1 MFKKILIAHRGE
13 IAVRIIRACREMGI
27 QTVAVYSEADRDCLH
42 TLLADEAICIGP
54 APSGQSYLNMER
66 ILAATVAL
74 KADAIHP
81 GFGFLSENAKFA
93 KLCAECN
100 IAFIG
105 PSAEIINR
113 MGNKSEARRTMMD
126 AGVPVVPGSKEPVH
140 QAAEALEMAKSIGF
154 PVMIKASSG
163 GGGKGMRI
171 SRGEADFTENFNA
184 AQMESVKGFSDDTM
198 YIEKYIEK
206 PRHIEFQIMADKH
219 GNVVH
224 LGERDCSIQR
234 RHQKVLEEAPC
245 DVITQDLRERMG
257 DTAVRAAKA
266 VGYENAGTIEFLLD
280 KNKDF
285 YFMEMNTRIQ
295 VEHPVTE
302 MVTGMDLIKE
312 QIRVAAGEKLSVSQE
327 DVVIKG
333 HAIECR
339 INAEN
344 PSKNFMPC
352 PGLITNVHAPGGNGV
367 RVDSHIYSDYK
378 VPANYDSMLMK
389 LIVYDKDRAS
399 AIAKMRS
406 ALGELVIEGIETNVN
421 FQYEILE
428 NEAFQEGNTD
438 TGFIEKYFP
447 DYVTAETDFRPR
459 FGI

>member
-1 MFKKILIAHRGE
+1 MFEKILIANRGE

-27 QTVAVYSEADRDCLH
+27 KTVAVYSEADRDSLH

-66 ILAATVAL
+66 ILSATVAM
-74 KADAIHP
+74 KAEAIHP
-81 GFGFLSENAKFA
+81 GFGFLSENARFA
-93 KLCAECN
+93 ELCEKCS

-105 PSAEIINR
+105 PSASIINR
-113 MGNKSEARRTMMD
+113 MGNKSEARKTMME
-126 AGVPVVPGSKEPVH
+126 AGVPVVPGGKEPVH
-140 QAAEALEMAKSIGF
+140 TVEDALALAKEIGF

-171 SRGEADFTENFNA
+171 SYGEDDFEANFQN
-184 AQMESVKGFSDDTM
+184 AQMESIKGFSDDTM
-198 YIEKYIEK
+198 YLERYIEK

-219 GNVVH
+219 GNVIH

-234 RHQKVLEEAPC
+234 RHQKVLEESPSVAIS
-245 DVITQDLRERMG
+245 DELRRQMG
-257 DTAVRAAKA
+257 ETAVRAAKA

-280 KNKDF
+280 KNKNF
-285 YFMEMNTRIQ
+285 YFMDMNTRIQ

-302 MVTGMDLIKE
+302 LVSGMDLIKE
-312 QIRVAAGEKLSVSQE
+312 QIRVAAGEPLSVVQK
-327 DVVIKG
+327 DIHLKG

-352 PGLITNVHAPGGNGV
+352 PGMITNIHTPGGNGV
-367 RVDSHIYSDYK
+367 RVDTHIYNDYK

-389 LIVYDKDRAS
+389 LIVHGKDREE

-406 ALGELVIEGIETNVN
+406 ALGELIIEGIDTNLD
-421 FQYEILE
+421 FQFEILCHPAYE
-428 NEAFQEGNTD
+428 DGDTD
-438 TGFIEKYFP
+438 THFIQTYFP
-447 DYVTAETDFRPR
+447 QYCK
-459 FGI
+459 

>member
-1 MFKKILIAHRGE
+1 MFEKILIANRGE

-27 QTVAVYSEADRDCLH
+27 KTVAVYSEADRDSLH

-66 ILAATVAL
+66 ILSATVAM
-74 KADAIHP
+74 KAEAIHP
-81 GFGFLSENAKFA
+81 GFGFLSENARFA
-93 KLCAECN
+93 ELCEKCS

-105 PSAEIINR
+105 PSASIINR
-113 MGNKSEARRTMMD
+113 MGNKSEARKTMME
-126 AGVPVVPGSKEPVH
+126 AGVPVVPGGKEPVH
-140 QAAEALEMAKSIGF
+140 TVEDALSLAKEIGF

-171 SRGEADFTENFNA
+171 SYGEDDFEANFQN
-184 AQMESVKGFSDDTM
+184 AQMESIKGFSDDTM
-198 YIEKYIEK
+198 YLERYIEK

-219 GNVVH
+219 GNVIH

-234 RHQKVLEEAPC
+234 RHQKVLEESPSVAIS
-245 DVITQDLRERMG
+245 DELRRQMG
-257 DTAVRAAKA
+257 ETAVRAAKA

-280 KNKDF
+280 KNKNF

-302 MVTGMDLIKE
+302 LVSGMDLIKE
-312 QIRVAAGEKLSVSQE
+312 QIRVAAGEPLSVVQK
-327 DVVIKG
+327 DIHLKG

-352 PGLITNVHAPGGNGV
+352 PGMITNIHIPGGNGV
-367 RVDSHIYSDYK
+367 RIDTHIYNDYK

-389 LIVYDKDRAS
+389 LIVHGKDREE

-406 ALGELVIEGIETNVN
+406 ALGELIIEGIDTNLD
-421 FQYEILE
+421 FQFEILCHPAYE
-428 NEAFQEGNTD
+428 DGDTD
-438 TGFIEKYFP
+438 THFIQTYFP
-447 DYVTAETDFRPR
+447 QYCK
-459 FGI
+459 

>member
-1 MFKKILIAHRGE
+1 MFEKILIANRGE

-27 QTVAVYSEADRDCLH
+27 KTVAVYSEADQDSLH

-66 ILAATVAL
+66 ILSATVAM
-74 KADAIHP
+74 KAEAIHP
-81 GFGFLSENAKFA
+81 GFGFLSENARFA
-93 KLCAECN
+93 ELCEKCS
-100 IAFIG
+100 ISFIG
-105 PSAEIINR
+105 PSASIINR
-113 MGNKSEARRTMMD
+113 MGNKSEARKTMME
-126 AGVPVVPGSKEPVH
+126 AGVPVVPGGKEPVH
-140 QAAEALEMAKSIGF
+140 TVEEALALAKEIGF

-171 SRGEADFTENFNA
+171 SYGEDDFEANFQN
-184 AQMESVKGFSDDTM
+184 AQMESIKGFCDDTM
-198 YIEKYIEK
+198 YLERYIEK

-219 GNVVH
+219 GNVIH

-234 RHQKVLEEAPC
+234 RHQKVLEESPSIAIS
-245 DVITQDLRERMG
+245 DELRRQMG
-257 DTAVRAAKA
+257 ETAVQAAKA

-280 KNKDF
+280 KNKNF

-302 MVTGMDLIKE
+302 LVSGMDLIKE
-312 QIRVAAGEKLSVSQE
+312 QIRVAAGEPLSVSQK
-327 DVVIKG
+327 DIHLKG

-344 PSKNFMPC
+344 PAKNFMPC
-352 PGLITNVHAPGGNGV
+352 PGVITNIHIPGGNGV
-367 RVDSHIYSDYK
+367 RVDTHIYNDYK

-389 LIVYDKDRAS
+389 LIVHGKDREE

-406 ALGELVIEGIETNVN
+406 ALGELIIEGIDTNLD
-421 FQYEILE
+421 FQFEILCHPAYE
-428 NEAFQEGNTD
+428 DGDTD
-438 TGFIEKYFP
+438 THFIQTYFP
-447 DYVTAETDFRPR
+447 EYCR
-459 FGI
+459 